1 MSKKATAV
9 SLSAMDMD
17 MVMDMD
23 MNTYLDI
30 SAKEYTRNQGL
41 LAPLLLC

>member
-30 SAKEYTRNQGL
+30 SAKGYTRNQGL
-41 LAPLLLC
+41 LPPLLLC